1 MRKRKGFCSKI
12 GRAAALGTPPGPSL
26 RSRALPL
33 GSGSARSLGPA
44 SSVRSRS
51 GSPPAFQ
58 RLRARP
64 SAVCALSCGELAA
77 PCHRRQRRRRS
88 RAHASAGHQT
98 ARGKGK
104 ASRPRAPLDGPRRP
118 GCVAPRHGAGSNA
131 PLGQAPPPTAGSAC
145 GRAAATPAVGL
156 GARAPSPPVPP
167 VTGARAPAGLRQL
180 PSAAI
185 ACNRTYRQ
193 LLVCC
198 PPLSIWPPPAPS
210 SLAPVLACQGLRRAL
225 GRGRRLR
232 RRPLTACARP
242 LPSVAGGVSHA

>member
-26 RSRALPL
+26 RSRALPY

-44 SSVRSRS
+44 SSIRSRS

-64 SAVCALSCGELAA
+64 SAVCALSGGELAA
-77 PCHRRQRRRRS
+77 PWPSPATSPAFPRPCVRWS
-88 RAHASAGHQT
+88 PN

-156 GARAPSPPVPP
+156 GARAPCRPSRPSQVL
-167 VTGARAPAGLRQL
+167 ARLRACDNCRPL
-180 PSAAI
+180 RLHAI
-185 ACNRTYRQ
+185 APTGSYLSTARLAPSGRH
-193 LLVCC
+193 LL
-198 PPLSIWPPPAPS
+198 PPL
-210 SLAPVLACQGLRRAL
+210 
-225 GRGRRLR
+225 
-232 RRPLTACARP
+232 
-242 LPSVAGGVSHA
+242 

>member
-1 MRKRKGFCSKI
+1 M
-12 GRAAALGTPPGPSL
+12 
-26 RSRALPL
+26 
-33 GSGSARSLGPA
+33 
-44 SSVRSRS
+44 
-51 GSPPAFQ
+51 
-58 RLRARP
+58 
-64 SAVCALSCGELAA
+64 AA

-88 RAHASAGHQT
+88 HAPASAGHQT

-156 GARAPSPPVPP
+156 GARSLWPPVPP

-180 PSAAI
+180 PSGAI

-193 LLVCC
+193 LLVYCS
-198 PPLSIWPPPAPS
+198 PLSIWPPPAPPII
-210 SLAPVLACQGLRRAL
+210 APVLKSQGPAVAARWPPATLDFLRA
-225 GRGRRLR
+225 
-232 RRPLTACARP
+232 PAAP
-242 LPSVAGGVSHA
+242 IAGGVSHA